1 MVLVNGEASLTK
13 KQEPALRERDSS
25 PSFWGAMEAGGW
37 GLLQVGTNLAWDGCP
52 EERQAAS
59 WCGGGCPVPANE
71 LR

>member
-37 GLLQVGTNLAWDGCP
+37 GLLQAGTNLAWDG
-52 EERQAAS
+52 
-59 WCGGGCPVPANE
+59 VPRRAPSGQ
-71 LR
+71 LVRGWVACQVAC